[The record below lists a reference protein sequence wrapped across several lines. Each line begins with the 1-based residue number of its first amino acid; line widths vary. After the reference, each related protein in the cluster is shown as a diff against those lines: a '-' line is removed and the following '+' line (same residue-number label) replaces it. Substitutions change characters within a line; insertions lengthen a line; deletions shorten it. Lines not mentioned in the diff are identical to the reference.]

1 MRNPTDVLNS
11 LSGKSMKDPEY
22 RFERLYRNLY
32 NPEFYVQ
39 AYLNIYANKGS
50 MTQGVNNV
58 TIDGMSMA
66 RIEKVIDSLRD
77 HSYQPNPARREYI
90 AKKNSNKKRPLG
102 IPSGDD
108 KLVQEVVR
116 MILES
121 IFEPQFSKK
130 SHGFRPKK
138 SCHTALLQIQDTFT
152 GVKWFVEGDIKV
164 CFDSFDHHILI
175 ELLRK
180 RINDEAF
187 ISLMWKFLKA
197 GYVEQWTYHK
207 TYTGTPQGSGMS
219 PILSN
224 IYLSELDR
232 YMEEYKT
239 AFDNSKRTANPE
251 YSRLRDEIFRYK
263 QQNAKVWETL
273 SAEEKKQRAKT
284 LRLMRTKQRKLPPRP
299 VKEESFK
306 CVQYT
311 RYADDFIIGVIGSLE
326 EATQIKAD
334 ITKFLY
340 EKLKLTLSQDKT
352 VITHSAN
359 RARFLGYDIL
369 VSRNQEVK
377 RNKNGSRIRAF
388 NGVVKLY
395 VPHEKW
401 EAKLFENG
409 AIRIAKDKNTG
420 KEHWR
425 VFQRGKLIN
434 YSDIQILSKVN
445 AEVRGFYNYY
455 SLACNASTLNKFSSL
470 MKYSMLKT
478 FGAKYRCQ
486 VSKIKARYV
495 KKDNFTVAYET
506 KSGVKEAIYYNGGFR
521 RKKEPAFG
529 QVDVLDKYKQ
539 HNAPNSLS
547 ARIKSKVCQLCGETC
562 DHIEI
567 HQEKNLKDLK
577 GNTPWEQ
584 EMLRIRRKT
593 LAVCSNCHNN
603 VIHKVD

>member
-1 MRNPTDVLNS
+1 MRNPTDVLNN
-11 LSGKSMKDPEY
+11 LSGKSIKDPNY

-32 NPEFYVQ
+32 NPEFYIQ

-58 TIDGMSMA
+58 TIDGMSVN
-66 RIEKVIDSLRD
+66 RIEKIINSLRD

-90 AKKNSNKKRPLG
+90 AKKNSDKKRPLG

-121 IFEPQFSKK
+121 IFEPDFSKQ

-138 SCHTALLQIQDTFT
+138 SCHTALIQIQNTFT
-152 GVKWFVEGDIKV
+152 GVKWFVEGDIKA
-164 CFDSFDHHILI
+164 CFDSFDHHVLI

-197 GYVEQWTYHK
+197 GYMEQWVYYK
-207 TYTGTPQGSGMS
+207 TYSGTPQGSGIS

-224 IYLSELDR
+224 IYLNELDK
-232 YMEEYKT
+232 YMDEYKT
-239 AFDNSKRTANPE
+239 SFDKNKRTANPK
-251 YSRLRDEIFRYK
+251 YNSMGGKIHYLK
-263 QQNAKVWETL
+263 QKNAKVWDALTP
-273 SAEEKKQRAKT
+273 EEKSQRAKT
-284 LRLMRTKQRKLPPRP
+284 LRHMRAEQRKLPP
-299 VKEESFK
+299 KLAIEESFK
-306 CVQYT
+306 GLQYV
-311 RYADDFIIGVIGSLE
+311 RYADDFIIGVIGSVE
-326 EATQIKAD
+326 EAEKIKAD
-334 ITKFLY
+334 ITEFLH
-340 EKLKLTLSQDKT
+340 EKLKLTLSQEKT
-352 VITHSAN
+352 IITHSSN
-359 RARFLGYDIL
+359 RARFLGYDIT
-369 VSRNQEVK
+369 VSRNQEIK
-377 RNKNGSRIRAF
+377 RNKDGSRTRAYS
-388 NGVVKLY
+388 GVVKLY

-401 EAKLFENG
+401 EMKLREYG
-409 AIRIAKDKNTG
+409 AIRIVKDKITD

-434 YSDIQILSKVN
+434 FSDIQILSKVN

-455 SLACNASTLNKFSSL
+455 SLACNACNLNKFSSL

-486 VSKIKARYV
+486 VAKIKARYV
-495 KKDNFTVAYET
+495 KNDNFTVVYET
-506 KSGVKEAIYYNGGFR
+506 KSGTKEAVYYNGGFR

-529 QVDVLDKYKQ
+529 QVDVIDKYKQ
-539 HNAPNSLS
+539 QDKPNSLY
-547 ARIKSKVCQLCGETC
+547 ARIKSKTCELCGKTC
-562 DHIEI
+562 DHVEI
-567 HQEKNLKDLK
+567 HQEKSLKALK
-577 GNTPWEQ
+577 GNTSWEQ

-593 LAVCSNCHNN
+593 LAVCSDCHNT

>member
-1 MRNPTDVLNS
+1 M
-11 LSGKSMKDPEY
+11 
-22 RFERLYRNLY
+22 
-32 NPEFYVQ
+32 
-39 AYLNIYANKGS
+39 
-50 MTQGVNNV
+50 
-58 TIDGMSMA
+58 
-66 RIEKVIDSLRD
+66 
-77 HSYQPNPARREYI
+77 
-90 AKKNSNKKRPLG
+90 KKR
-102 IPSGDD
+102 
-108 KLVQEVVR
+108 
-116 MILES
+116 
-121 IFEPQFSKK
+121 
-130 SHGFRPKK
+130 
-138 SCHTALLQIQDTFT
+138 
-152 GVKWFVEGDIKV
+152 
-164 CFDSFDHHILI
+164 
-175 ELLRK
+175 
-180 RINDEAF
+180 N
-187 ISLMWKFLKA
+187 
-197 GYVEQWTYHK
+197 
-207 TYTGTPQGSGMS
+207 
-219 PILSN
+219 
-224 IYLSELDR
+224 
-232 YMEEYKT
+232 
-239 AFDNSKRTANPE
+239 
-251 YSRLRDEIFRYK
+251 
-263 QQNAKVWETL
+263 
-273 SAEEKKQRAKT
+273 
-284 LRLMRTKQRKLPPRP
+284 

-340 EKLKLTLSQDKT
+340 EKLKLTLSQEKT
-352 VITHSAN
+352 VITHSSD

-369 VSRNQEVK
+369 VSKNQEVK

-401 EAKLFENG
+401 ESKLREYG
-409 AIRIAKDKNTG
+409 AIRIVKDKITG

-455 SLACNASTLNKFSSL
+455 QLACNACNLNKFSSL

-486 VSKIKARYV
+486 VNKIKARYV
-495 KKDNFTVAYET
+495 KNGNFTVAYET
-506 KSGVKEAIYYNGGFR
+506 KKGTKEAIYYNGGFR

-529 QVDVLDKYKQ
+529 QVDVLDKYKRYDT
-539 HNAPNSLS
+539 PNSLS
-547 ARIKSKVCQLCGETC
+547 ARIKSKVCQLCGKAC

-584 EMLRIRRKT
+584 EMLRIKRKT
-593 LAVCSNCHNN
+593 LAVCLNCHDN